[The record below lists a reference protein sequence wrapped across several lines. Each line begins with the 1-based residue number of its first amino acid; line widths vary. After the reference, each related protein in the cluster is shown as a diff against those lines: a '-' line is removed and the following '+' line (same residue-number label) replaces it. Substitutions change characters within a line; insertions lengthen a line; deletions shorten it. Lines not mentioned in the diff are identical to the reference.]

1 MEPESSSESTGGG
14 AQFPAGT
21 LRDDKRK
28 LRTRLLSLRAAV
40 DSAERARLSRLI
52 TERLLNMPEFE
63 RAGCVLAYLSF
74 GSEFDTN
81 EFVRA
86 LLGRGCVLVLPRID
100 LARRALTLHRV
111 SDPESETVPG
121 VWGIREPDP
130 QRCPG
135 VERTDINAVLVPGVA
150 FTAAGGR
157 LGYGGGFYDRL
168 LRGLPGRVP
177 LVGPAFELQV
187 VEDLPLGPDD
197 EPIDTV
203 VTEAQVYRRAGR

>member
-1 MEPESSSESTGGG
+1 LERESTSESAGDG
-14 AQFPAGT
+14 AQFPSGA
-21 LRDDKRK
+21 LREDKQK
-28 LRTRLLSLRAAV
+28 LRTRLLSLRAAL
-40 DSAERARLSRLI
+40 DRAEHARLSRLI
-52 TERLLNMPEFE
+52 SARLLNLPEFE

-74 GSEFDTN
+74 GSEFDTG

-86 LLGRGCVLVLPRID
+86 LLGRGCALVLPRID

-130 QRCPG
+130 QRCPRA
-135 VERTDINAVLVPGVA
+135 ERADVDAVLVPGVA

-168 LRGLPGRVP
+168 LRDWPRPVP

-203 VTEAQVYRRAGR
+203 VTEVQVYRRAGR